1 MRGIVTPA
9 RAAGIRSIAGPVAVR
24 FRRAALQSLIDQH
37 RPHLIHAM
45 RIPYEGMAAAGLT
58 GPPTLY
64 ANRTPLMA
72 RATRNTMTSAAAL
85 HCDCHRDARLAHH
98 WGFPPDRP
106 VWILPGNGG
115 VVESIF
121 RRGPSTLPQRLGLP
135 NGTPIIVDPR
145 GIREYVRTDVFFAAL
160 ARVREKLPDVHVVCP
175 GMAGSPRA
183 EKLVRASGL
192 DDRVHLLPAVNREEM
207 ADIFRAARASVS
219 LSTHDGTPNTLL
231 EAMACGA
238 LPVVGDV
245 ESVREWVTHE
255 RNGLIV
261 HPDDH
266 EAVSMRARSCH
277 DGY

>member
-1 MRGIVTPA
+1 
-9 RAAGIRSIAGPVAVR
+9 
-24 FRRAALQSLIDQH
+24 
-37 RPHLIHAM
+37 
-45 RIPYEGMAAAGLT
+45 
-58 GPPTLY
+58 
-64 ANRTPLMA
+64 MA

-261 HPDDH
+261 RPDDH
-266 EAVSMRARSCH
+266 EAVSVALVRAMTDTELVEIARPLNAKIVRARASFNAGMERATENYH
-277 DGY
+277 RLIAAGSLTRPRG